1 MSARASQ
8 AKIGVLHKLYQT
20 FVDDVLQQRRDIPHV
35 SLTASTKRADESL
48 RRAAE
53 FETRVSQ
60 NISITDRTE
69 ENEKA
74 LQGLFASF
82 YKYLLF
88 YLHFV
93 LPLSSFTFFFLLNYL
108 GFIPTPSCH
117 ANSTCI
123 ILNSR
128 YQSARPAKRGLYSPH

>member
-93 LPLSSFTFFFLLNYL
+93 LPLSSFTFFFSFKLFGVYPHSL
-108 GFIPTPSCH
+108 S
-117 ANSTCI
+117 
-123 ILNSR
+123 SR
-128 YQSARPAKRGLYSPH
+128 